1 MSRRRFIDA
10 RALLADLLDRYE
22 ANPKAERLLAY
33 LDVDG
38 FTSVV
43 DLDACCTELA
53 MVERAGGVT
62 IRRRRVGGADHI
74 ESVRLAAAGALYHHL
89 GRTSATERADHAL
102 AELDQ
107 LASTNPVLREVL
119 DEVRT
124 AWSRN
129 VRALGLEPGASRRLI
144 MAIDLAVA
152 MVARLRTDDSTQ
164 SDFRSFSRGVVGNSK
179 ALERLATAVS
189 TLAGQLAPDVL
200 SPEMETA
207 EEIIGAFGVTRLPQP
222 FLISGPL
229 ALDGREL
236 PALPYLG
243 IPPEEALRLS
253 YARPPAYVLIVE
265 NFTSFIRHVR
275 EVNRD
280 LAGAVVFSGG
290 FPSRPTL
297 KAIVHAACLAD
308 APTYHWGDIDLGGLR
323 IFIHLERAL
332 SAATVKLQPHL
343 MTEPLLRATGLPARR
358 RSWVRAVTP
367 AEDSG
372 IHPLWQALVSADL
385 GLDLEQE
392 AIAPERPACPESK
405 LHKPKIIG

>member
-22 ANPKAERLLAY
+22 ANPNAERLLAY

-53 MVERAGGVT
+53 MVERAGGIT
-62 IRRRRVGGADHI
+62 IRRRRVGGADHV
-74 ESVRLAAAGALYHHL
+74 ESVRLAAASALYHHL
-89 GRTSATERADHAL
+89 ERTPATERADHAL

-107 LASTNPVLREVL
+107 LASTNPILRQVLN
-119 DEVRT
+119 EVRA

-152 MVARLRTDDSTQ
+152 MTARLRADDLTQ
-164 SDFRSFSRGVVGNSK
+164 SDFRSFSRAVVGDSK
-179 ALERLATAVS
+179 ALERLAIAVA
-189 TLAGQLAPDVL
+189 TLAGRLAPDAL

-229 ALDGREL
+229 ALDGCEL
-236 PALPYLG
+236 PALPYVG
-243 IPPEEALRLS
+243 IPPEQALRLS
-253 YARPPAYVLIVE
+253 FARAPAYVLIVE

-275 EVNRD
+275 EVNQD
-280 LAGAVVFSGG
+280 LAGAIVFSGG

-297 KAIVHAACLAD
+297 KAIVHAARLAG

-332 SAATVKLQPHL
+332 SAAAMNLQPHL
-343 MTEPLLRATGLPARR
+343 MTEALLRATGLPARR
-358 RSWVRAVTP
+358 RAWIQAVNP
-367 AEDSG
+367 DENSS
-372 IHPLWQALVSADL
+372 IHPLWQALASADL

-392 AIAPERPACPESK
+392 AVAPERPSVA
-405 LHKPKIIG
+405 